1 MLTKWMI
8 EKIAI
13 KSWKNKQKRNTKKK
27 VKWEGKTQIQ
37 EEEQ

>member
-13 KSWKNKQKRNTKKK
+13 KSWKNKQKRNTKK